1 MPGQTVLEKPVRIYR
16 LQTEKSAFYCYISLG
31 KKIGIWIKQEH
42 PRKVKISQVQLIRLQ
57 TVGEMTGI

>member
-31 KKIGIWIKQEH
+31 EKNWHIGSSENTHKKS
-42 PRKVKISQVQLIRLQ
+42 R
-57 TVGEMTGI
+57 